1 MSIQEGITEIELVG
15 KLAVNTRVRY
25 GWDVLPLTT
34 RGRVAENLPWC
45 PIGYDT
51 LKNKINIIMYKLVQ
65 ASILQYN
72 RHLVCRAQ

>member
-1 MSIQEGITEIELVG
+1 MSIQEGVTEIELVG

-45 PIGYDT
+45 PIEYDT
-51 LKNKINIIMYKLVQ
+51 LKNKFNIRISYVQ